1 MIALALD
8 IGDARVGIA
17 VSDRSGQVAMPVTVL
32 PAVEVIQLARSFRQV
47 VEDHEP
53 DVLVCGRPQTMAG
66 EDGPQSERVM
76 EQARTIAKALDL
88 PLEFADERL
97 SSREAKRILRER
109 GLSERKM
116 RGKVDMVAA
125 SLFLQAWLD
134 AQNRKDDH
142 GVSR

>member
-32 PAVEVIQLARSFRQV
+32 PAVEVMQLARSFRQV

-66 EDGPQSERVM
+66 EDGPQAERVM

-88 PLEFADERL
+88 PLEFTDERL

-125 SLFLQAWLD
+125 SLFLQTWLD

-142 GVSR
+142 GV